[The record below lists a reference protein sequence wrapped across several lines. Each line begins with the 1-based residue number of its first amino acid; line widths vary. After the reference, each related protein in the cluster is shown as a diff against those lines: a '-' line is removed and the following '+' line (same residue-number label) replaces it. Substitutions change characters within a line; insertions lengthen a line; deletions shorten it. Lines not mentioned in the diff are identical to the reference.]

1 MRALKLGSGHLTR
14 KKDLVLQN
22 LPACIVT
29 VKADVSHPIALDG
42 DWKSLCIETKD
53 QLTKPETLDWGT
65 DSKVIV
71 TLPEHLH
78 EFDEGDYFSFIK
90 YLRLKNRDFGTT
102 IVLNLLM
109 QDTRHRAA
117 EPLFAVAHHV
127 IIHNSR
133 KTVMIK
139 NATRRCNSNIKL
151 S

>member
-1 MRALKLGSGHLTR
+1 MRALKLGRGHLTR
-14 KKDLVLQN
+14 KKELVIQN

-29 VKADVSHPIALDG
+29 IKADMEQPIALDG
-42 DWKSLCIETKD
+42 NWKSLWVKD
-53 QLTKPETLDWGT
+53 KEQISKPETLDWGT
-65 DSKVIV
+65 DSKVIIN
-71 TLPEHLH
+71 LPEPTH
-78 EFDEGDYFSFIK
+78 EFDDGDYFSFIK

-109 QDTRHRAA
+109 QDTRQRAA